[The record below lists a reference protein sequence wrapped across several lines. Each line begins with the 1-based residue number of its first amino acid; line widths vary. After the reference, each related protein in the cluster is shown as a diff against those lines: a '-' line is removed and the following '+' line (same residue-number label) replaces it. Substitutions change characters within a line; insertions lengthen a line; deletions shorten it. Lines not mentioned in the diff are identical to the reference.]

1 MLTSVTIFC
10 HSSSGLSF
18 DPSRFFVCEEDA
30 TQGLVEAHL
39 TGAHL
44 GETGPLSQGVRARM
58 YTRKALRIY
67 YTNGTEVRK
76 KRPRGF
82 KNRSGGS
89 SEPPEPPICF
99 SLARTRRCGA
109 HLRLLMAWMTRAIL

>member
-44 GETGPLSQGVRARM
+44 GETGPLSQG
-58 YTRKALRIY
+58 
-67 YTNGTEVRK
+67 
-76 KRPRGF
+76 
-82 KNRSGGS
+82 GS
-89 SEPPEPPICF
+89 SAYVYKEGTQNI
-99 SLARTRRCGA
+99 LYKRYGGA
-109 HLRLLMAWMTRAIL
+109 